1 MPTAT
6 YVSTNYSAL
15 TSDWLVAVDASG
27 ATRTVTLYAASGNAN
42 RIVSVCKNDTSGNT
56 VLISDG
62 VTTLGTLYSPT
73 ACLQFSSDGSAW
85 KTVSY

>member
-1 MPTAT
+1 M
-6 YVSTNYSAL
+6 L
-15 TSDWLVAVDASG
+15 TTDWLVAVDASG
-27 ATRTVTLYAASGNAN
+27 GSRTATLFAASGNTG
-42 RIVSVCKNDTSGNT
+42 RIVSICKNDTSGNT